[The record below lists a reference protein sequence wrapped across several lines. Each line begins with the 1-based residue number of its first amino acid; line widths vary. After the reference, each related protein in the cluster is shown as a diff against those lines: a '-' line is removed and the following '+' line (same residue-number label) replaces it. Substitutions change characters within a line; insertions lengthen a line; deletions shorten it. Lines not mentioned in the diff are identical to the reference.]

1 MMLLTYSIVFCAALM
16 LTMIGLGGG
25 LIFSPAFLLLG
36 MTQTQ
41 AVSASLLLNGLAA
54 LSAAIVYMRNGL
66 VDIPVSVPLIVG
78 SVLAAP
84 LGALLTHHLPTQIFF
99 AAMAA
104 ILFLAALRMLF
115 IGKVTPLR
123 EQMST
128 YRKVFLG
135 ALTGLVIGFP
145 AGLLGIGGGIFV
157 VPLLIYL
164 LRIDTKIAAASSAFI
179 VCFSSFSGFLAH
191 ATLASPDWTFML
203 TASLLAIAGGQIG
216 SRIMIHKL
224 QGRSIRVLFGLVL
237 LVLSANMLY
246 QATLG

>member
-1 MMLLTYSIVFCAALM
+1 MIFAYAIVFFAALM

-36 MTQTQ
+36 MPQTQ

-54 LSAAIVYMRNGL
+54 LSAAFVYMRNGL
-66 VDIPVSVPLIVG
+66 VDIPVSVPLIGG

-84 LGALLTHHLPTQIFF
+84 MGALLTHHLPTHLFLTV
-99 AAMAA
+99 MSG

-115 IGKVTPLR
+115 VAKVTPHQEKVSSLR
-123 EQMST
+123 
-128 YRKVFLG
+128 KAFLG
-135 ALTGLVIGFP
+135 ALIGIVIGFL

-157 VPLLIYL
+157 VPLLIYVL
-164 LRIDTKIAAASSAFI
+164 KIDTKIAAASSAFI

-191 ATLASPDWTFML
+191 ASLAAPDWRFIL

-216 SRIMIHKL
+216 SRIMIQRL
-224 QGRSIRVLFGLVL
+224 QGRAIRILFGLVL
-237 LVLSANMLY
+237 LVLSANLLHQVIM
-246 QATLG
+246 G